1 VFQLHLI
8 SKPEIKMEQNK
19 TKSYGSALYTIITVF
34 FFWGFLAASNG
45 IFIPFCKA
53 HFNLSQFESQLI
65 DFTFYGGYFIGSL
78 GLYFASQIT
87 KVDFLNKLGY
97 KNGIIWGLVLSAV
110 GALLMVPAVDSGS
123 FGFILGAFFVIALGF
138 SLQQTAANPFV
149 IALGTPETGANRLN
163 LAGGVNNFGTLLGPV
178 IVSIVLFGSASKL
191 IPAIDV
197 KITAI
202 NNLYFILAGL
212 YIAVAIFF
220 WVSNLPKVTSDEKIE
235 ASHKTN
241 LPLFIIFIAFCL
253 VLAAGPLSEFIAGLV
268 NKGGTPNVPDIGNI
282 NMENINNHTFASNAI
297 KDMVIAFLHLAGL
310 IKSYIVYFALL
321 VILGTLIISLK
332 SAGKKREGWGAMQ
345 YPQLIYGMIAIFTYV
360 GVEVTIQS
368 NMGSLLKT
376 PEFGGFSAAQI
387 APFISLYWG
396 SLMIGRWTGAI
407 AVFHMSNTAKNI
419 LTVVVPFFAFGVVLL
434 VNRLS
439 GVDVSSLYIYALC
452 IVVLV
457 VGFMIGQQKPV
468 RTLTIFGL
476 LGVLAMVI
484 GLLTTG
490 AVGRF
495 AFISGG
501 LCCSIMWPSI
511 FALAVAGLGKY
522 TSQGSAFL
530 IMMILG
536 GSIIPPVQG
545 ILADTT
551 QHSFTWISGLHLSYI
566 VPVFGFAY
574 MAFFAWKAGSVLK
587 QQGIDVD
594 NMEASGGH

>member
-1 VFQLHLI
+1 
-8 SKPEIKMEQNK
+8 MEQNK

-53 HFNLSQFESQLI
+53 HFHLSQFESQLI

-78 GLYFASQIT
+78 VLYFASQAT
-87 KVDFLNKLGY
+87 KVDILNKLGY
-97 KNGIIWGLVLSAV
+97 KNGIIYGLILSAA
-110 GALLMVPAVDSGS
+110 GALIMVPAINSGS
-123 FGFILGAFFVIALGF
+123 FGFILSAFFVIALGF

-149 IALGTPETGANRLN
+149 IALGSPQTGSNRLN

-178 IVSIVLFGSASKL
+178 IVSIVLFGSATKL
-191 IPAIDV
+191 IPAAQV
-197 KITAI
+197 EITSV

-241 LPLFIIFIAFCL
+241 LPLIVIFVAFCL
-253 VLAAGPLSEFIAGLV
+253 VLASGPLSEY
-268 NKGGTPNVPDIGNI
+268 T
-282 NMENINNHTFASNAI
+282 
-297 KDMVIAFLHLAGL
+297 HLA
-310 IKSYIVYFALL
+310 KSYYVYAALAI
-321 VILGTLIISLK
+321 ILITLIASLSASSK
-332 SAGKKREGWGAMQ
+332 SNEGWGAMH

-368 NMGSLLKT
+368 NMGALLKT
-376 PEFGGFSAAQI
+376 PDFGGFKESEM
-387 APFISLYWG
+387 APYISLYWG

-407 AVFHMSNTAKNI
+407 AVFNLSKTVKNI
-419 LTVVVPFFAFGVVLL
+419 LTILVPLFAFGVVLL
-434 VNRLS
+434 VNYMS
-439 GVDVSSLYIYALC
+439 GRDVGNLYIYVVC
-452 IVVLV
+452 IAVLIA
-457 VGFMIGQQKPV
+457 GFFVGQQKPV
-468 RTLTIFGL
+468 RTLTLFGI
-476 LGVLAMVI
+476 LGVLAMIV
-484 GLLTTG
+484 GLMTTG
-490 AVGRF
+490 RVGLF

-511 FALAVAGLGKY
+511 FALSIAGLGKY

-545 ILADTT
+545 ILADT
-551 QHSFTWISGLHLSYI
+551 SGIHLSYVI
-566 VPVFGFAY
+566 PVVCFAY
-574 MAFFAWKAGSVLK
+574 LAFFAWKAGFELK
-587 QQGIDVD
+587 KQGIDVD
-594 NMEASGGH
+594 NLEAGGGH

>member
-1 VFQLHLI
+1 
-8 SKPEIKMEQNK
+8 MEQKNS
-19 TKSYGSALYTIITVF
+19 KSYGSALYTIITVF

-53 HFNLSQFESQLI
+53 HFNLTQFESQLI

-87 KVDFLNKLGY
+87 KVDILNKLGY
-97 KNGIIWGLVLSAV
+97 KNGIIYGLVLSAI
-110 GALLMVPAVDSGS
+110 GALLMVPAVNSGS

-149 IALGTPETGANRLN
+149 IALGTPETGSNRLN

-191 IPAIDV
+191 IPAADV

-241 LPLFIIFIAFCL
+241 TPLFIIFLAFL
-253 VLAAGPLSEFIAGLV
+253 IILAAGP
-268 NKGGTPNVPDIGNI
+268 
-282 NMENINNHTFASNAI
+282 ASNFFGELVTKSHGIVISHADITKYGSSTLDQIASLKIDATLKHNLTYLVQHASFIKTCFVYSSLAI
-297 KDMVIAFLHLAGL
+297 I
-310 IKSYIVYFALL
+310 LL
-321 VILGTLIISLK
+321 TLIITVSA
-332 SAGKKREGWGAMQ
+332 AGKNSEGWGAMQ

-376 PEFGGFSAAQI
+376 AEFGGFSAAQI
-387 APFISLYWG
+387 APYISLYWG

-407 AVFHMSNTAKNI
+407 AVFNLSNAAKNI

-434 VNRLS
+434 VNYLS
-439 GVDVSSLYIYALC
+439 GVNVGNLYIYALC
-452 IVVLV
+452 VIVLI
-457 VGFMIGQQKPV
+457 VGFYIGQQKPV

-476 LGVLAMVI
+476 LGVLAMII

-545 ILADTT
+545 ILADSTAT
-551 QHSFTWISGLHLSYI
+551 SFAGISGIHLSYI

-574 MAFFAWKAGSVLK
+574 LAFFAWKAGSILK
-587 QQGIDVD
+587 KQGIDVD

>member
-1 VFQLHLI
+1 LVCWFLLAGNEYAI
-8 SKPEIKMEQNK
+8 FNSKQPNLKRGFIIKKSICQFIKNNFYVSVLKTPDLQPKLEMEQKNS
-19 TKSYGSALYTIITVF
+19 KSYGTALYTIITVF

-53 HFNLSQFESQLI
+53 HFNLTQFESQLI

-78 GLYFASQIT
+78 GLYFASQMT
-87 KVDFLNKLGY
+87 KVDILNKLGY
-97 KNGIIWGLVLSAV
+97 KNGIIYGLVLSAI
-110 GALLMVPAVDSGS
+110 GALLMVPAVNSGH

-149 IALGTPETGANRLN
+149 IALGSPETGSNRLN

-191 IPAIDV
+191 IPAADV
-197 KITAI
+197 KITSV

-220 WVSNLPKVTSDEKIE
+220 WISNLPKVTSDEKIE

-253 VLAAGPLSEFIAGLV
+253 VLAAGPLSEYTHV
-268 NKGGTPNVPDIGNI
+268 T
-282 NMENINNHTFASNAI
+282 
-297 KDMVIAFLHLAGL
+297 
-310 IKSYIVYFALL
+310 KSYYVYASLAI
-321 VILGTLIISLK
+321 ILITLISSLSASSK
-332 SAGKKREGWGAMQ
+332 SNEGWGAMH

-368 NMGSLLKT
+368 NMGALLKT
-376 PEFGGFSAAQI
+376 PEFGGYSAGEI
-387 APFISLYWG
+387 APYISLYWG

-407 AVFHMSNTAKNI
+407 AVFNVSKAIKNL
-419 LTVVVPFFAFGVVLL
+419 LTIVVPLFAFGVVLL
-434 VNRLS
+434 VNYLS
-439 GVDVSSLYIYALC
+439 GKDVSNLYIY
-452 IVVLV
+452 VVCVAVLII
-457 VGFMIGQQKPV
+457 GFYVGQQKPV
-468 RTLTIFGL
+468 RTLTLFGI
-476 LGVLAMVI
+476 LGVLAMVV

-490 AVGRF
+490 RVGLF

-511 FALAVAGLGKY
+511 FALAIAGLGKY
-522 TSQGSAFL
+522 TSQGAAFL

-545 ILADTT
+545 ILADT
-551 QHSFTWISGLHLSYI
+551 SGIHLSYI
-566 VPVFGFAY
+566 VPVLGFAY
-574 MAFFAWKAGSVLK
+574 LAFFAWKAGSVLK
-587 QQGIDVD
+587 KQGIDVD

>member
-1 VFQLHLI
+1 
-8 SKPEIKMEQNK
+8 MTQNK

-53 HFNLSQFESQLI
+53 HFNLTQFESQLI

-78 GLYFASQIT
+78 VLYFASQLT
-87 KVDFLNKLGY
+87 KVDILNKLGY
-97 KNGIIWGLVLSAV
+97 KNGIIYGLILSAV
-110 GALLMVPAVDSGS
+110 GALLMVPAVDSGH
-123 FGFILGAFFVIALGF
+123 FGLILGAFFVIALGF

-191 IPAIDV
+191 IPAVDV

-212 YIAVAIFF
+212 FIAVAIFF
-220 WVSNLPKVTSDEKIE
+220 WISNLPKVTSDEKIE

-241 LPLFIIFIAFCL
+241 VPLLIIFVAFCL
-253 VLAAGPLSEFIAGLV
+253 VLAAGPLANATGIAKADFVYAALAIILITLIVSLMIAGK
-268 NKGGTPNVPDIGNI
+268 NG
-282 NMENINNHTFASNAI
+282 
-297 KDMVIAFLHLAGL
+297 
-310 IKSYIVYFALL
+310 
-321 VILGTLIISLK
+321 
-332 SAGKKREGWGAMQ
+332 EGWGAMQ

-376 PEFGGFSAAQI
+376 SEFGGFSAAQI

-407 AVFHMSNTAKNI
+407 AVFHLSKIAKNI
-419 LTVVVPFFAFGVVLL
+419 LTIVVPFFAFGVVLL
-434 VNRLS
+434 VNYLS
-439 GVDVSSLYIYALC
+439 GADVSQLYIYALC
-452 IVVLV
+452 VVVLI
-457 VGFMIGQQKPV
+457 VGFLVGQQKPV

-476 LGVLAMVI
+476 LGVFAMVV

-490 AVGRF
+490 EIGRL

-511 FALAVAGLGKY
+511 FALAIAGLGKY

-551 QHSFTWISGLHLSYI
+551 SISGISGIHLSYI

-574 MAFFAWKAGSVLK
+574 LAFFAWKSGSVLK
-587 QQGIDVD
+587 KQGIDVD
-594 NMEASGGH
+594 NLEAAGGH

>member
-1 VFQLHLI
+1 
-8 SKPEIKMEQNK
+8 MEQSK

-53 HFNLSQFESQLI
+53 HFHLSQFESQLI

-78 GLYFASQIT
+78 VLYFASQIT
-87 KVDFLNKLGY
+87 KVDILNKLGY
-97 KNGIIWGLVLSAV
+97 KNGIIYGLVLSAV
-110 GALLMVPAVDSGS
+110 GALLMVPAVNSGS
-123 FGFILGAFFVIALGF
+123 FGLILGAFFVIALGF

-212 YIAVAIFF
+212 YVAVAIFF
-220 WVSNLPKVTSDEKIE
+220 WISDLPKVTSDEKIE

-241 LPLFIIFIAFCL
+241 VPLLIIFVAFCL
-253 VLAAGPLSEFIAGLV
+253 VLAAGPLADATGLAKAYYVYAALAIILITLIASLTIAGK
-268 NKGGTPNVPDIGNI
+268 NG
-282 NMENINNHTFASNAI
+282 
-297 KDMVIAFLHLAGL
+297 
-310 IKSYIVYFALL
+310 
-321 VILGTLIISLK
+321 
-332 SAGKKREGWGAMQ
+332 EGWGAMQ

-376 PEFGGFSAAQI
+376 SEFGGFSAAQI

-407 AVFHMSNTAKNI
+407 AVFHLSNIAKNI

-452 IVVLV
+452 IAVLV
-457 VGFMIGQQKPV
+457 VGFFIGQQKPV

-476 LGVLAMVI
+476 LGVLAMVV
-484 GLLTTG
+484 GLFTTG
-490 AVGRF
+490 TVGRF

-551 QHSFTWISGLHLSYI
+551 ATSFPGISGIHLSYI
-566 VPVFGFAY
+566 IPVFGFAY
-574 MAFFAWKAGSVLK
+574 MAFFAWKSGSVLK
-587 QQGIDVD
+587 KQGIDVD

>member
-1 VFQLHLI
+1 
-8 SKPEIKMEQNK
+8 MEQKNS
-19 TKSYGSALYTIITVF
+19 KSYGTALYTIITVF

-53 HFNLSQFESQLI
+53 HFNLTQFESQLI

-87 KVDFLNKLGY
+87 KVDILNKLGY
-97 KNGIIWGLVLSAV
+97 KNGIIYGLILSAM

-191 IPAIDV
+191 IPAADV

-220 WVSNLPKVTSDEKIE
+220 WFSNLSKVTSDEKIE

-241 LPLFIIFIAFCL
+241 VPLIIIFVAFCL
-253 VLAAGPLSEFIAGLV
+253 VLAAGPLSDYTQLAKAYYV
-268 NKGGTPNVPDIGNI
+268 Y
-282 NMENINNHTFASNAI
+282 ASLAI
-297 KDMVIAFLHLAGL
+297 IL
-310 IKSYIVYFALL
+310 I
-321 VILGTLIISLK
+321 TLIISLRL
-332 SAGKKREGWGAMQ
+332 AGKAKEGWGAMQ

-376 PEFGGFSAAQI
+376 AEFGGFSAAQI

-407 AVFHMSNTAKNI
+407 AVSKLPKESKSALNI
-419 LTVVVPFFAFGVVLL
+419 IIPIIAFGIILL
-434 VNRLS
+434 INTLS
-439 GVDVSSLYIYALC
+439 GANVQNLYIYVFPIFILMA
-452 IVVLV
+452 
-457 VGFMIGQQKPV
+457 GFVFGQERPV
-468 RTLTIFGL
+468 ITLSIFGI
-476 LGVLAMVI
+476 LGVIAMVI
-484 GLLTTG
+484 GLITTG
-490 AVGRF
+490 NISLF
-495 AFISGG
+495 SFISGG

-511 FALAVAGLGKY
+511 FALSIAGLGKY

-551 QHSFTWISGLHLSYI
+551 QHSFSGISGIHLSYI

-574 MAFFAWKAGSVLK
+574 LAFFAWKAGVELRK
-587 QQGIDVD
+587 QGIDIDQVD
-594 NMEASGGH
+594 ASGGH

>member
-1 VFQLHLI
+1 
-8 SKPEIKMEQNK
+8 MEQSK

-53 HFNLSQFESQLI
+53 HFHLSQFESQLI

-78 GLYFASQIT
+78 VLYFASQIT
-87 KVDFLNKLGY
+87 KVDILNKLGY
-97 KNGIIWGLVLSAV
+97 KNGIIYGLVLSAV
-110 GALLMVPAVDSGS
+110 GALLMVPAVNSGS
-123 FGFILGAFFVIALGF
+123 FGLILGAFFVIALGF

-191 IPAIDV
+191 IPAIEV

-202 NNLYFILAGL
+202 NNQYFILAGL
-212 YIAVAIFF
+212 YVAVAIFF
-220 WVSNLPKVTSDEKIE
+220 WISDLPKVTSDEKIE

-241 LPLFIIFIAFCL
+241 VPLLIIFVAFCL
-253 VLAAGPLSEFIAGLV
+253 VLAAGPLADATGLAKAYYVYAALAIILITLIASLTIAGK
-268 NKGGTPNVPDIGNI
+268 NG
-282 NMENINNHTFASNAI
+282 
-297 KDMVIAFLHLAGL
+297 
-310 IKSYIVYFALL
+310 
-321 VILGTLIISLK
+321 
-332 SAGKKREGWGAMQ
+332 EGWGAMQ

-376 PEFGGFSAAQI
+376 SEFGGFSAAQI

-407 AVFHMSNTAKNI
+407 AVFHLSNIAKNI

-452 IVVLV
+452 IAVLV
-457 VGFMIGQQKPV
+457 VGFFIGQQKPV

-476 LGVLAMVI
+476 LGVLAMVV
-484 GLLTTG
+484 GLFTTG
-490 AVGRF
+490 TVGRF

-551 QHSFTWISGLHLSYI
+551 ATSFPGISGIHLSYI
-566 VPVFGFAY
+566 IPVFGFAY
-574 MAFFAWKAGSVLK
+574 MAFFAWKSGSVLK
-587 QQGIDVD
+587 KQGIDVD

>member
-1 VFQLHLI
+1 
-8 SKPEIKMEQNK
+8 MEQKNS
-19 TKSYGSALYTIITVF
+19 KSYGTALYTIITVF

-53 HFNLSQFESQLI
+53 HFNLTQFESQLI

-87 KVDFLNKLGY
+87 KVDILNKLGY
-97 KNGIIWGLVLSAV
+97 KNGIIYGLVLSAV

-163 LAGGVNNFGTLLGPV
+163 LAGGVNNFGTLLGPL

-191 IPAIDV
+191 IPAADV

-235 ASHKTN
+235 ASHRTN
-241 LPLFIIFIAFCL
+241 FPLFIIFVAFCL
-253 VLAAGPLSEFIAGLV
+253 VLAAGPLADATGVAKAYYVYAALAIILITLIVSLTIAGK
-268 NKGGTPNVPDIGNI
+268 NG
-282 NMENINNHTFASNAI
+282 
-297 KDMVIAFLHLAGL
+297 
-310 IKSYIVYFALL
+310 
-321 VILGTLIISLK
+321 
-332 SAGKKREGWGAMQ
+332 EGWGAMQ

-387 APFISLYWG
+387 GPYISLYWG

-407 AVFHMSNTAKNI
+407 AVFKLTNATKNI
-419 LTVVVPFFAFGVVLL
+419 LTVVVPFAAFGVVLL
-434 VNRLS
+434 ANYISGADLS
-439 GVDVSSLYIYALC
+439 TLYIYALC
-452 IVVLV
+452 VVILI
-457 VGFMIGQQKPV
+457 VGFYVGQQKPV

-476 LGVLAMVI
+476 LGVLAMVV
-484 GLLTTG
+484 GLSTTG
-490 AVGRF
+490 TVGRF

-545 ILADTT
+545 ILADSTAT
-551 QHSFTWISGLHLSYI
+551 SFSGISGIHLSYI
-566 VPVFGFAY
+566 IPVFGFAY
-574 MAFFAWKAGSVLK
+574 LAFFAWKAGSVLK
-587 QQGIDVD
+587 KQGIDVD
-594 NMEASGGH
+594 DMEASGGH

>member
-1 VFQLHLI
+1 
-8 SKPEIKMEQNK
+8 MEQNK

-78 GLYFASQIT
+78 ALYFASQLT
-87 KVDFLNKLGY
+87 KVDILNKLGY
-97 KNGIIWGLVLSAV
+97 KNGIIYGLVISAA
-110 GALLMVPAVDSGS
+110 GALLMVPAINSGS

-149 IALGTPETGANRLN
+149 IALGTPETGSNRLN
-163 LAGGVNNFGTLLGPV
+163 LAGGVNNFGTLVGPL
-178 IVSIVLFGSASKL
+178 IVSTVLFGSASKL

-197 KITAI
+197 KITAV

-212 YIAVAIFF
+212 YVAVAIFF

-241 LPLFIIFIAFCL
+241 VPLIIIFVAFCL
-253 VLAAGPLSEFIAGLV
+253 VLAAGPLADYTHVAKAYFVYAALAIILITLIVSLSIAGK
-268 NKGGTPNVPDIGNI
+268 NG
-282 NMENINNHTFASNAI
+282 
-297 KDMVIAFLHLAGL
+297 
-310 IKSYIVYFALL
+310 
-321 VILGTLIISLK
+321 
-332 SAGKKREGWGAMQ
+332 EGWGAMQ

-360 GVEVTIQS
+360 GTEVTIQS

-376 PEFGGFSAAQI
+376 SEFGGFSAAQI
-387 APFISLYWG
+387 GPFISLYWG

-407 AVFHMSNTAKNI
+407 AVFKLSNSAKNI
-419 LTVVVPFFAFGVVLL
+419 LTVVVPFIAFGVVLL
-434 VNRLS
+434 ANSIS
-439 GVDVSSLYIYALC
+439 GADVSTLYIYALC
-452 IVVLV
+452 VVILI
-457 VGFMIGQQKPV
+457 VGFFIGQQKPV

-476 LGVLAMVI
+476 LGVLAMVV

-511 FALAVAGLGKY
+511 FALAIAGLGKY

-551 QHSFTWISGLHLSYI
+551 ATTFPSISGLHLSYI

-574 MAFFAWKAGSVLK
+574 LAFFAWKAGSVLK
-587 QQGIDVD
+587 KQGIDVD